1 MTPARYTHQR
11 GFTLIEVLAALVIV
25 GLGMLAVIEAISQ
38 TINNADYIRQKTI
51 AHWVAMNKLTE
62 FRLSNAAPKN
72 GESDAYINMAGST
85 WHWRMTISETDV
97 KSMQRIDIHVSPKDS
112 DSNSIASVYGFY
124 STAMNV
130 NGNRIEW
137 DTGPERRGGGGSGSS
152 SSASGNNYSSS
163 SSSASSE
170 NNDNGENGDGG
181 ST

>member
-1 MTPARYTHQR
+1 MTSSRRAIQR

-97 KSMQRIDIHVSPKDS
+97 KSMERIDIHVSPKDS

-130 NGNRIEW
+130 NSNRIEW
-137 DTGPERRGGGGSGSS
+137 DTGPERRGGGSSS
-152 SSASGNNYSSS
+152 SSASSNNFSSS

-170 NNDNGENGDGG
+170 NNDNGENGEEG

>member
-1 MTPARYTHQR
+1 MNGSHHTHQR

-38 TINNADYIRQKTI
+38 TVNNADYIRQKTI

-85 WHWRMTISETDV
+85 WHWRMNISETDV

-124 STAMNV
+124 STAINV
-130 NGNRIEW
+130 NSNRIEW
-137 DTGPERRGGGGSGSS
+137 DTGPERRAGSGSS
-152 SSASGNNYSSS
+152 SSTGSAYSSS

-170 NNDNGENGDGG
+170 NNNGENTDGEG

>member
-1 MTPARYTHQR
+1 MIASHRMDQR
-11 GFTLIEVLAALVIV
+11 GFTLVEVLAALVIV

-124 STAMNV
+124 STAINV
-130 NGNRIEW
+130 NSNRIEW
-137 DTGPERRGGGGSGSS
+137 DAGPERRSGSGGSS
-152 SSASGNNYSSS
+152 SSTGSNFSSS
-163 SSSASSE
+163 SSSSSSE
-170 NNDNGENGDGG
+170 NNDSGDNGDGG
-181 ST
+181 GSS

>member
-1 MTPARYTHQR
+1 MIPARCTHQR

-130 NGNRIEW
+130 NSNRIEW
-137 DTGPERRGGGGSGSS
+137 DTGPERRGGSGSGSS
-152 SSASGNNYSSS
+152 SSSSGNNYSSS
-163 SSSASSE
+163 SSSASSQ
-170 NNDNGENGDGG
+170 NTDNGENGDGG
-181 ST
+181 TT

>member
-1 MTPARYTHQR
+1 MKAASHPQR

-85 WHWRMTISETDV
+85 WHWRMVISETDV

-112 DSNSIASVYGFY
+112 DSNSIASVYGFF

-130 NGNRIEW
+130 NSNRIEW
-137 DTGPERRGGGGSGSS
+137 DTGPERRGSSGSS
-152 SSASGNNYSSS
+152 SSSSNNNNNYSSS
-163 SSSASSE
+163 SSSSESS
-170 NNDNGENGDGG
+170 DSGENGEGN
-181 ST
+181 